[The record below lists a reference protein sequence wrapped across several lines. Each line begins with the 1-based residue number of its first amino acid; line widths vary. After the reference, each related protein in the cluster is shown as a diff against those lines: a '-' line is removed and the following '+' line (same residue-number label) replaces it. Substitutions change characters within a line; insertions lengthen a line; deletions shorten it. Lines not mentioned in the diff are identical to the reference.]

1 MGSVASAGKSEGAV
15 STGSGEGV
23 ASAGSGEGWVRIMKI
38 EIT

>member
-1 MGSVASAGKSEGAV
+1 MSAGKSEGAV